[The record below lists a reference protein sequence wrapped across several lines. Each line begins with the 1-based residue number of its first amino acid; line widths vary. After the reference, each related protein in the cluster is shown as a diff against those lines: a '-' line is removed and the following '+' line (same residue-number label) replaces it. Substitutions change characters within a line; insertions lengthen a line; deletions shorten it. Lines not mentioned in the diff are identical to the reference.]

1 MRRRGPLRRFSVPRI
16 WLLLAG
22 LETGVIAGFAV
33 LIFWMLATT
42 LRGDGPWTVLN
53 LMGSALFPDRPLSVR
68 FSQVSV
74 SGAALHVLLSG
85 LVGVVASLL
94 LVRYVAKPIR
104 SLWVGMLLGI
114 VWYLAAFRW
123 LWPWLSRAVVIYQPF
138 PAMLIGYVLFGVALG
153 LYPVFVH
160 RLQMSRAPERDSPFL

>member
-1 MRRRGPLRRFSVPRI
+1 MRRRRPLRRFSVPRV

-22 LETGVIAGFAV
+22 LETGVVAGSAV
-33 LIFWMLATT
+33 LLYWMLATT
-42 LRGDGPWTVLN
+42 LRGEGPWAVLN
-53 LMGSALFPDRPLSVR
+53 LMGSALFPARDLSLR

-74 SGAALHVLLSG
+74 SGAALHILLSG

-104 SLWVGMLLGI
+104 SLWVGMLIGI

-123 LWPWLSRAVVIYQPF
+123 LWPWLSRALVIHQPF
-138 PAMLIGYVLFGVALG
+138 PTMVVGHALFGLALG
-153 LYPVFVH
+153 LYPVFVR
-160 RLQMSRAPERDSPFL
+160 RLQMSRAPARDSPFL